1 MSDHLRETHGGAPAI
16 RRLLAVAALSAT
28 AFGALAGCGG
38 SSSDKPAYC
47 SDRSNLKD
55 SVSGLTGVDL
65 KSGGVSALQ
74 SQLQKVASDARALAA
89 SAKSDFPDETSA
101 ITSSVSKLSTALAA
115 LSSSPSPQQLL
126 AVASDVSGVTSAF
139 KSFSSATSS
148 DCQ

>member
-1 MSDHLRETHGGAPAI
+1 MSDDHCETRGRAPAA
-16 RRLLAVAALSAT
+16 RRLLAVAAISAT

-38 SSSDKPAYC
+38 SSSKPAYC

-55 SVSGLTGVDL
+55 SVSGMTDVNL
-65 KSGGVSALQ
+65 KSDGVSALQ
-74 SQLQKVASDARALAA
+74 SQLQKVQSDAKALVA

-115 LSSSPSPQQLL
+115 LSSSPSPQQLVT
-126 AVASDVSGVTSAF
+126 VAGDVSGVTSAF
-139 KSFSSATSS
+139 KNFSNATSS